1 MCQAICKALEILQQT
16 EDSFP
21 AFTQLILVK
30 WYDVVKIQV
39 LMYVKYSATK
49 LKISDRYFHVPVL
62 WTEHQEHPALHML
75 NLSNKVY

>member
-1 MCQAICKALEILQQT
+1 
-16 EDSFP
+16 
-21 AFTQLILVK
+21 
-30 WYDVVKIQV
+30 
-39 LMYVKYSATK
+39 MYVKYSATK